1 MEKSRKHLKAALF
14 ADENDTSKHSKLS
27 RCSVCGKRF
36 KSRSHFDA
44 ICNLCWADNEMKP
57 YVAIGAYRGIGGGFG
72 FVN

>member
-1 MEKSRKHLKAALF
+1 MEHPRKNLRAALV
-14 ADENDTSKHSKLS
+14 ADDNDTPKQSNLS

-44 ICNLCWADNEMKP
+44 ICNLCWADNEMRP
-57 YVAIGAYRGIGGGFG
+57 YVALGAFRGMGRGFG